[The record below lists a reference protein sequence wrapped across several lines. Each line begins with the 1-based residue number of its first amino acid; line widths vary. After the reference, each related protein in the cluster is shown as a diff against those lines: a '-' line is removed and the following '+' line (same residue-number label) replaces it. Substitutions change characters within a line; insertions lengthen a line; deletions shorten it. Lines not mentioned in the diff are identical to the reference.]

1 MQKLNMYC
9 ITIHDSHLNLIKSL
23 ELSSTIAMLKVLL
36 QVVMGHF
43 TQKSIF
49 QQ

>member
-23 ELSSTIAMLKVLL
+23 GYYPVGLGNTIKKFKNLMK
-36 QVVMGHF
+36 
-43 TQKSIF
+43 
-49 QQ
+49 